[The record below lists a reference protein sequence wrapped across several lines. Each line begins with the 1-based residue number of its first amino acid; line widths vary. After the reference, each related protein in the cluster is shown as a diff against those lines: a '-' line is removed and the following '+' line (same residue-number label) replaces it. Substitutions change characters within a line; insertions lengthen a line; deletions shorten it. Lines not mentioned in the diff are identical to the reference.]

1 MADNNDSNKESS
13 NEITSNNAL
22 SKDLQLE
29 DIEFQNREFQSSS
42 ITQRTEQTPGA
53 KDLSSQSDDLDKLIS
68 EIDSSIQQ
76 NYGQVVM
83 SDFGQE
89 AVQEDTDEQKYI
101 IFTLSNKMYGVPI
114 LNVLEIGTL
123 SNVTPVP
130 NLPVWIRGVTNIRGE
145 IISVVDL
152 GTYLGIPKM
161 DRLDSGRMLV
171 IRSLDEEI
179 SSAIIVDQVN
189 QILNVPQESIMK
201 TEAKV
206 EDKIAPFLNGVFDF
220 NNELIILLN
229 LEKFFSFPQIR
240 QFD

>member
-1 MADNNDSNKESS
+1 MTDNNDLNKD
-13 NEITSNNAL
+13 SNNEGSSKKSL

-29 DIEFQNREFQSSS
+29 DIEFQNTEFQSANIAQTTPPATGVKDISS
-42 ITQRTEQTPGA
+42 E
-53 KDLSSQSDDLDKLIS
+53 SNDLDKLIS

-83 SDFGQE
+83 SDFGEE
-89 AVQEDTDEQKYI
+89 AAQEDSDEQKYI

-123 SNVTPVP
+123 SNITPVP
-130 NLPVWIRGVTNIRGE
+130 NLPVWVRGVTNIRGE
-145 IISVVDL
+145 IVSVVAL

-189 QILNVPQESIMK
+189 QIFNVPKESIMK
-201 TEAKV
+201 TESKV
-206 EDKIAPFLNGVFDF
+206 EDKIAPFLDGVCEF
-220 NNELIILLN
+220 NNELIVLLD

>member
-1 MADNNDSNKESS
+1 MADNNDSNIYSN
-13 NEITSNNAL
+13 NEIISKNTL

-29 DIEFQNREFQSSS
+29 DIEFQSSG
-42 ITQRTEQTPGA
+42 ITQKTEQTPGD

-89 AVQEDTDEQKYI
+89 AVEEDTDEQKYI

-220 NNELIILLN
+220 NNELIVLLD

>member
-1 MADNNDSNKESS
+1 MADKNDPNKESNS
-13 NEITSNNAL
+13 EITSKKSL
-22 SKDLQLE
+22 SKELQLE
-29 DIEFQNREFQSSS
+29 DIEFQNKEFQSAN
-42 ITQRTEQTPGA
+42 ITQNTQPATQ
-53 KDLSSQSDDLDKLIS
+53 SSDVSSDSNDLDMLIS

-83 SDFGQE
+83 SDFGEE
-89 AVQEDTDEQKYI
+89 AAQEDIDEQKYI

-123 SNVTPVP
+123 NNITPVP

-145 IISVVDL
+145 IVSVVDL

-179 SSAIIVDQVN
+179 SSAIIVDQIN
-189 QILNVPQESIMK
+189 QMYNVPKESIMK
-201 TEAKV
+201 TDAKV
-206 EDKIAPFLNGVFDF
+206 EDKIAPFLHGVCDF
-220 NNELIILLN
+220 NNELLVLLD